1 MQKIFTILH
10 KSDSPEDN
18 KRAIKKLFDLW
29 EQLKTGKWSIEAKS
43 LTKRSLQAN
52 AYYWLI
58 LTDYVQPAL
67 YECGWREV
75 KTKDDAHHFVA
86 KLFLKVKMVNENTW
100 EETERI
106 KSTTELT
113 KEEFQIYL
121 EEIRQWAAE
130 YMNIYIPEP
139 NQPVPIGY

>member
-1 MQKIFTILH
+1 MQKAFTILH
-10 KSDSPEDN
+10 KTDDPETN

-29 EQLKTGKWSIEAKS
+29 KELKEGKWSLEAKS

-58 LTDYVQPAL
+58 LTEYVQPAL

-75 KTKDDAHHFVA
+75 KTKEDAHHFVA
-86 KLFLKVKMVNENTW
+86 KLFLKVKMVNENTF
-100 EETERI
+100 EESERV

-121 EEIRQWAAE
+121 EEIRQWGAE

-139 NQPVPIGY
+139 NEQTAITY